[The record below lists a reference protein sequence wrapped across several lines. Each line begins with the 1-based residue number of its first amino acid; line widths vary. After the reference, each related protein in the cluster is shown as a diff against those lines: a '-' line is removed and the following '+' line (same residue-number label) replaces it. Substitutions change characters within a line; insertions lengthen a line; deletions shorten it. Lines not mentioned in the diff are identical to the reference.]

1 MKNVLVTG
9 AAGFLGSH
17 LCDELLNRHYY
28 VVGIDNFFRGKKENL
43 PEHEKFKFYEMDLGE
58 GLPLKILLNHK
69 IDTVFHYAA
78 INGTEHFYDKP
89 DQVFNDNI
97 DITKN
102 VMESVL
108 MYGKIEKVIYTSTS
122 EIYGDNPPLPTK
134 ESEPI
139 LLNVFSDRDS
149 YASSK
154 AIGEF
159 YVKYWCR
166 RSGSKYIILRPFNTY
181 GKRMDNTKYGQ
192 VVPEFFRK
200 VNDEDFTL
208 IGDGSQTRSFC
219 HVDDHKRLAVNMVES
234 DKVDDGIINIGN
246 DEQITIL
253 QLAEKVHEIVG
264 KDFNPKFLPPR
275 EYDTQRRQ
283 PDISKIKNLFPDY
296 KFISIDEGLR
306 RML

>member
-17 LCDELLNRHYY
+17 LCDELLNRDYS

-43 PEHEKFKFYEMDLGE
+43 PEHENFKFYELDLTE
-58 GLPLKILLNHK
+58 SLPVYLLQEHE
-69 IDTVFHYAA
+69 IDTIFHYAA

-89 DQVFNDNI
+89 GQVFNDNI
-97 DITKN
+97 DITKK
-102 VMESVL
+102 VMESVV
-108 MYGKIEKVIYTSTS
+108 MCGKIEKLIYTSTS

-139 LLNVFSDRDS
+139 LLNMFSDRDS

-159 YVKYWCR
+159 YVKYWCKK
-166 RSGSKYIILRPFNTY
+166 SNSKYIILRPFNTY

-200 VNDEDFTL
+200 TNEKEFTL

-219 HVDDHKRLAVNMVES
+219 HVDDHKRLAVNMAES
-234 DKVDDGIINIGN
+234 DKVDDEILNIGN

-253 QLAEKVHEIVG
+253 QLAEKVHETVG
-264 KDFNPKFLPPR
+264 KEFNPKFLPPR

-283 PDISKIKNLFPDY
+283 PDISKIKLLFSNY
-296 KFISIDEGLR
+296 EFISIDEGLR
-306 RML
+306 KML

>member
-17 LCDELLNRHYY
+17 LCDELLDRGYF
-28 VVGIDNFFRGKKENL
+28 VVGVDKCFRGKKSNL
-43 PEHEKFKFYEMDLGE
+43 PLHSNFVFYELDLRDE
-58 GLPLKILLNHK
+58 LPRFVLNDHN
-69 IDTVFHYAA
+69 IDTIFHYAA

-89 DQVFNDNI
+89 YQVFNDNI
-97 DITKN
+97 DITRN
-102 VMESVL
+102 VLETVSLVGGVKQL
-108 MYGKIEKVIYTSTS
+108 IYTSTS

-139 LLNVFSDRDS
+139 LLNIFSDRDS

-166 RSGSKYIILRPFNTY
+166 RTNIRCIILRPFNTY
-181 GKRMDNTKYGQ
+181 GTRMDNTKYGQ

-200 VNDEDFTL
+200 VNEDTFTL

-219 HVDDHKRLAVNMVES
+219 HVDDHKRLAVKLVES
-234 DKVDDGIINIGN
+234 TIEDEIYNIGN

-253 QLAEKVHEIVG
+253 QLAQKVHDVVG
-264 KDFNPKFLPPR
+264 KDFSPTFLPPR
-275 EYDTQRRQ
+275 DYDTQRRQ
-283 PDISKIKNLFPDY
+283 PDISKIKSLFSDY

-306 RML
+306 KML